1 MSSPNDACSECEVSF
16 PKYFN
21 KNDLRYCIFCKII
34 NHPTS
39 YDIYSYVWGLSE
51 LSQSN
56 IIDGYRTQFVKYS
69 QIVPPSMI
77 DPCVK
82 IIRGNPYIISQIKT
96 NLESKTELE
105 SKIDF
110 ESKLKVFF
118 TNYVD
123 HTYLRSQNIFNKS
136 KSSSNKIILDWNLSE
151 ISYRDP
157 LIDEQIKIYLS
168 NTNPADF
175 FI

>member
-1 MSSPNDACSECEVSF
+1 MSSPIDACSECRLSF

-21 KNDLRYCIFCKII
+21 KNNLRYCIFCKII

-39 YDIYSYVWGLSE
+39 YDIYSYVWGFSE

-56 IIDGYRTQFVKYS
+56 IIEGYRTQFVKYS

-82 IIRGNPYIISQIKT
+82 IIRGNPYIISQIKAD
-96 NLESKTELE
+96 LESNT
-105 SKIDF
+105 DF
-110 ESKLKVFF
+110 KSKLKVFF
-118 TNYVD
+118 TNSVD
-123 HTYLRSQNIFNKS
+123 HNYLRSQNIFNKS

-151 ISYRDP
+151 ISYQEDC
-157 LIDEQIKIYLS
+157 ITEQIKIYLS
-168 NTNPADF
+168 KSNPADF